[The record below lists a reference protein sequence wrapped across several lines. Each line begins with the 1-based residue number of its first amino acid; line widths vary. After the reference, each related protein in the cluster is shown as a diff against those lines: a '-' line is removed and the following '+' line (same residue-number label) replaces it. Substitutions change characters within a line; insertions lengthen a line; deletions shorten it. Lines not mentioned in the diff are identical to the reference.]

1 MCDRCNDHLTT
12 VFNRLLLK
20 LKNTISIRKFHDVW
34 REANDATT
42 SHLKEYIDAVVSN
55 TTQASVENRPQP
67 SFVDNSYNWAKVK
80 DRALA
85 INRGILG
92 LQQQTTPNL
101 LLPTT
106 GILTPFQDAEISDN
120 ATTLNYCTFS
130 EDALQ
135 SLLRR

>member
-1 MCDRCNDHLTT
+1 VCDECNTDLTT
-12 VFNRLLLK
+12 VFDRLFLK

-34 REANDATT
+34 REANHATT

-55 TTQASVENRPQP
+55 TTQASVENGPQP
-67 SFVDNSYNWAKVK
+67 SFVDKSYDRAKVK

-101 LLPTT
+101 PTT
-106 GILTPFQDAEISDN
+106 GTLRPF
-120 ATTLNYCTFS
+120 
-130 EDALQ
+130 
-135 SLLRR
+135 